1 MSTLKEIQDELY
13 KQKQLNRDLK
23 SDNRKLRKELKEK
36 DQEICDLTK
45 HNMHITKKYL
55 IATDDDER
63 TMLLTSKLNELRKI
77 SIDAKLNEVQN
88 ANTIRENQ

>member
-1 MSTLKEIQDELY
+1 MTTNKQLEDELH
-13 KQKQLNRDLK
+13 KQKQLNKDLK
-23 SDNRKLRKELKEK
+23 SDNRKLRKELKDK

-55 IATDDDER
+55 IATDDEER

-77 SIDAKLNEVQN
+77 SIDAKLNEVHN
-88 ANTIRENQ
+88 ANPNRENQ

>member
-1 MSTLKEIQDELY
+1 MSTLKEVQEELH
-13 KQKQLNRDLK
+13 KQKQLNKDLK
-23 SDNRKLRKELKEK
+23 SDNRKLRKSLKDK
-36 DQEICDLTK
+36 DQEISELNK
-45 HNMHITKKYL
+45 YNMHITKKYL